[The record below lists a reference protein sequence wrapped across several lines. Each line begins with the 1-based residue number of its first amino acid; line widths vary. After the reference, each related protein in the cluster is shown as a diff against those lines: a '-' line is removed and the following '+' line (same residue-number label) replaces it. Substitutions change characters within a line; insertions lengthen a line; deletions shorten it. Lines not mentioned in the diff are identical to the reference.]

1 MVFMNQTK
9 QRVLVLS
16 PHCDDETYGM
26 GGTILKLRAQGA
38 EVFCLVLVC
47 GELQFEHSGQI
58 VTRQERIDEFERVK
72 QQLGCDGLVL
82 PFTEETRMD
91 RVPIADVVSS
101 IEKVQDKFEADTWYM
116 IGPSFHQDHRVVF
129 EAAMA
134 AARPTRKV
142 YPRQIFRYEL
152 PTYSGNPREWA
163 FIPHVYEDISPFLEG
178 KLAASAL
185 YKTQIRPQGMLSLDA
200 IRRFAQTRGFES
212 RCEAAECFEVVR
224 IVR

>member
-1 MVFMNQTK
+1 MIPNK
-9 QRVLVLS
+9 KKVLVLS

-38 EVFCLVLVC
+38 EVFCLVIVC
-47 GELQFEHSGQI
+47 GDLQFEHSGLV
-58 VTRQERIDEFERVK
+58 VTRQERIDEFDRVK
-72 QQLGCDGLVL
+72 QSLGCDGQVL
-82 PFTEETRMD
+82 PFREETRMD
-91 RVPIADVVSS
+91 QVPIADVVSA

-134 AARPTRKV
+134 AARPTRKIC
-142 YPRQIFRYEL
+142 PRQIFRYEL

-163 FIPHVYEDISPFLEG
+163 FIPHIYEDISPYLEG
-178 KLAASAL
+178 KLVASGL

-200 IRRFAQTRGFES
+200 IRRFAQARGFES
-212 RCEAAECFEVVR
+212 RCEAAECFEVIR
-224 IVR
+224 IIR